1 MYLITF
7 IFLLLYLVLVLS
19 YYLGWKDSKRYP
31 DRLNIFP
38 KVSIV
43 IALRNEEIRIERLL
57 NNLESQIYPEDK
69 LQFVL
74 INDHSSDN
82 TLSLLQNYKAKN
94 LIVFDMP
101 EGNFGKKNAI
111 TKGVQISDG
120 EIILVTDADCTFSS
134 NWIKTMVAYFVNDKI
149 KLVSGPVAFHRKG
162 GIFHNLQALEFSS
175 LIGSGAGSIGRNNAI
190 FCNGANMAYK
200 KEVFVEL
207 NTYNNNDT
215 VSGDD
220 VFLLH
225 SIKQRY
231 NDGIVFARDRN
242 AIVNTDALNTLSD
255 FINQRKRWTAKSS
268 SYKDSST
275 IYTSFIVFFTNL
287 SLLSLFVSCFIDMQ
301 ILNYFVA
308 FYLIKFIVDLIFL
321 VPILNFFK
329 SKDLIKLIF
338 PFELIYSFYIVY
350 IVVLSLTNSFEWKGR
365 IHKK

>member
-1 MYLITF
+1 MHLITF
-7 IFLLLYLVLVLS
+7 IFLLLYIVLVLS
-19 YYLGWKDSKRYP
+19 YYLGWRKSKLPNRVK
-31 DRLNIFP
+31 IIP
-38 KVSIV
+38 KVSVV
-43 IALRNEEIRIERLL
+43 IALRNEEISIERLL
-57 NNLESQIYPEDK
+57 NNLESQIYPADK

-74 INDHSSDN
+74 INDHSTDN
-82 TLSLLQNYKAKN
+82 TLSLLQKYKAKN

-111 TKGVQISDG
+111 TRGVQIADG

-134 NWIKTMVAYFVNDKI
+134 NWIQTMVAYFVNDKI

-175 LIGSGAGSIGRNNAI
+175 LIGTGAGSIGSNNAV
-190 FCNGANMAYK
+190 FCNGANMAYR
-200 KEVFVEL
+200 KEVFVVL
-207 NTYNNNDT
+207 NTYKNNDA

-231 NDGIVFARDRN
+231 NEGIVFARDRN
-242 AIVNTDALNTLSD
+242 AIVNTDSLNTLSD

-268 SYKDSST
+268 SYTDSRT
-275 IYTSFIVFFTNL
+275 IYTAFIVLFTNI
-287 SLLSLFVSCFIDMQ
+287 SLITLFASCFFNMQ
-301 ILNYFVA
+301 MINYFVA
-308 FYLIKFIVDLIFL
+308 FYFIKFIVDLIFL
-321 VPILNFFK
+321 FPVLAFFER
-329 SKDLIKLIF
+329 KDLIKLIF

-350 IVVLSLTNSFEWKGR
+350 IVILSFTNSFDWKGR